1 VASVDDL
8 AFETALR
15 RQVPDAN
22 ATMKPRMDGPSHQQR
37 RVPAADWL
45 QPPVEEVGL
54 RRYIETLRERIWIV
68 VAAMVITTGI
78 AIAYVVTTSK
88 VYKAEA
94 DILVTPIDS
103 TGTPLIGLPGLIPPS
118 SDPTRDVETASR
130 LVTNVEVAS
139 RVKNTLN
146 LSGSPRELLGKVDAA
161 PVATSNIVAVT
172 AEAGSPAEARDVAN
186 AFAAQAVAEQTAQ
199 LHDAIDKTLPGL
211 QTRLRQ
217 GIGDPTAIRASIA
230 SLETLR
236 SGADPSL
243 SVAIKADTPSSPSS
257 PKPKLSIAGGLLA
270 GLILGIGAAFAFQGL
285 DPRLRR
291 EEQLRRLYR
300 LPILARIPREPR
312 SRSRRP
318 LGPMELSPATS
329 EAYRTLRGTL
339 AVSRRVSGAPSHAIL
354 VTGSSPS
361 EGKTTTAINLSS
373 SLATAG
379 HNVILIEADLRR
391 PGIGPALDLQSQYGV
406 ASVLVESVAL
416 QDALVTTPTFGSN
429 LGILLADYEGGWISD
444 LFALPAAR
452 ELVADARRMADFV
465 IIDSPPLTDVID
477 ALPLV
482 DYVDD
487 VVLVAGVGKT
497 HLRKLGQL
505 GELLAEYGVRP
516 AGFAVV
522 GTPKPGRSD
531 YHYYAGRQPRPTPPP
546 QDDGA
551 RRREGATEVER
562 QTLER

>member
-1 VASVDDL
+1 MRSP
-8 AFETALR
+8 TKRPSR
-15 RQVPDAN
+15 REEPDAN
-22 ATMKPRMDGPSHQQR
+22 ATMGLRMDGPSSQQR
-37 RVPAADWL
+37 RAPAADWL

-54 RRYIETLRERIWIV
+54 RRYVETLRERVWIV
-68 VAAMVITTGI
+68 LAAMVIATVI
-78 AIAYVVTTSK
+78 AIAYVLTASK
-88 VYKAEA
+88 VYEAEA
-94 DILVTPIDS
+94 DLLITPVS
-103 TGTPLIGLPGLIPPS
+103 TAGTSLIGVLPGMIPSS
-118 SDPTRDVETASR
+118 SDPTRDVETGSR

-139 RVKNTLN
+139 RVQKTLN
-146 LSGSPRELLGKVDAA
+146 SSESPRELLAKVKAE
-161 PVATSNIVAVT
+161 PVASSNIVAVT
-172 AEAGSPAEARDVAN
+172 ASAGSADESRDLAN
-186 AFAAQAVAEQTAQ
+186 AFATQAVAEQTRE
-199 LHDAIDKTLPGL
+199 LRDAIDKTLPGL
-211 QTRLRQ
+211 EARLKE
-217 GIGDPTAIRASIA
+217 GIGDPAAIRTSIA
-230 SLETLR
+230 QLQTLR
-236 SGADPSL
+236 AGPDPSM
-243 SVAIKADTPSSPSS
+243 SVETKADTPLSPSS

-270 GLILGIGAAFAFQGL
+270 GLVLGIGAAFASQGL

-300 LPILARIPREPR
+300 LPILARIPRELR
-312 SRSRRP
+312 SRTQRP
-318 LGPMELSPATS
+318 LGPLELSPATS

-339 AVSRRVSGAPSHAIL
+339 AVSRRASGSESHAIL

-361 EGKTTTAINLSS
+361 EGKTTTAVNLSS

-391 PGIGPALDLQSQYGV
+391 PGIGPALDLQSKYGV

-416 QDALVTTPTFGSN
+416 RDALVTTPTFGSN
-429 LGILLADYEGGWISD
+429 LAILLADYEGGWISD

-452 ELVADARRMADFV
+452 ELIAEARRMADFV

-497 HLRKLGQL
+497 HLRKLAQL

-522 GTPKPGRSD
+522 GTPRPRRSD
-531 YHYYAGRQPRPTPPP
+531 YHYYAGRQPRATPPP
-546 QDDGA
+546 ESAAPARGPDGGKPAPA
-551 RRREGATEVER
+551 RQRIER
-562 QTLER
+562 

>member
-1 VASVDDL
+1 
-8 AFETALR
+8 
-15 RQVPDAN
+15 
-22 ATMKPRMDGPSHQQR
+22 MDGPSTPQR
-37 RVPAADWL
+37 RAPAADWL
-45 QPPVEEVGL
+45 QPPVEEAGL
-54 RRYIETLRERIWIV
+54 RRYVATLRERAWIV
-68 VAAMVITTGI
+68 ALAMVITTGV
-78 AIAYVVTTSK
+78 AIAYVLTTSK

-94 DILVTPIDS
+94 DLLVTPISNTDTS
-103 TGTPLIGLPGLIPPS
+103 LVGLPGLIPSS
-118 SDPTRDVETASR
+118 SDPTRDVETASA
-130 LVTNVEVAS
+130 LITNVEVAA
-139 RVKNTLN
+139 RVKLA
-146 LSGSPRELLGKVDAA
+146 LKSPDSPRELLGKVQAA
-161 PVATSNIVAVT
+161 PVASSNIVAVT
-172 AEAGSPAEARDVAN
+172 ASAGSGTEARDLAN
-186 AFAAQAVAEQTAQ
+186 AFATQAVNNQTKQ
-199 LHDAIDKTLPGL
+199 LHDAIDQRLPAL
-211 QTRLRQ
+211 EARLRQ
-217 GIGDPTAIRASIA
+217 GAGDPAAIRAALA

-236 SGADPSL
+236 TGSDPSL
-243 SVAIKADTPSSPSS
+243 SVETKADVPSSPSS
-257 PKPKLSIAGGLLA
+257 PRPALSIAGGLLA
-270 GLILGIGAAFAFQGL
+270 GLVLGIGAAFASQGL

-291 EEQLRRLYR
+291 EEQLRGLYR
-300 LPILARIPREPR
+300 LPILARIPRE
-312 SRSRRP
+312 SRSRTHRP
-318 LGPMELSPATS
+318 LGPLELSPATS

-339 AVSRRVSGAPSHAIL
+339 AVSRRTSGAASHAIL

-391 PGIGPALDLQSQYGV
+391 PGIGPALGIQSNYGV

-452 ELVADARRMADFV
+452 ELIADARRLADFV

-487 VVLVAGVGKT
+487 VVIVAGVGKT
-497 HLRKLGQL
+497 HLGKLAQL

-522 GTPKPGRSD
+522 GTPRPGRSD
-531 YHYYAGRQPRPTPPP
+531 YHYYAGRQPRATPPP
-546 QDDGA
+546 PSERPGA
-551 RRREGATEVER
+551 PEDATAAER
-562 QTLER
+562 QPLERR

>member
-1 VASVDDL
+1 
-8 AFETALR
+8 
-15 RQVPDAN
+15 
-22 ATMKPRMDGPSHQQR
+22 M
-37 RVPAADWL
+37 
-45 QPPVEEVGL
+45 
-54 RRYIETLRERIWIV
+54 
-68 VAAMVITTGI
+68 
-78 AIAYVVTTSK
+78 
-88 VYKAEA
+88 
-94 DILVTPIDS
+94 LVTPISS
-103 TGTPLIGLPGLIPPS
+103 TDTFLGGLPGLIPPS

-139 RVKNTLN
+139 SVKTKLN
-146 LSGSPRELLGKVDAA
+146 SSESPQQLLGKVTAV
-161 PVATSNIVAVT
+161 PVASSNIVAVT
-172 AEAGSPAEARDVAN
+172 AQAGSPAQARDLAN
-186 AFAAQAVAEQTAQ
+186 AFATEAVANQTAQ
-199 LHDAIDKTLPGL
+199 LHAAIDKTVPALV
-211 QTRLRQ
+211 TDLRQ
-217 GIGDPTAIRASIA
+217 GTGDPTAIRAAIA

-236 SGADPSL
+236 SGSDPSL
-243 SVAIKADTPSSPSS
+243 RLETKADLRSSPVAPRRS
-257 PKPKLSIAGGLLA
+257 LSIAGGLLA
-270 GLILGIGAAFAFQGL
+270 GLVLGIGGAFASQGL

-312 SRSRRP
+312 SRTHRP
-318 LGPMELSPATS
+318 LGPLELSPATS

-339 AVSRRVSGAPSHAIL
+339 AVSRRAAGSGSRAIL

-391 PGIGPALDLQSQYGV
+391 PGIGAALGLQSKYGV

-416 QDALVTTPTFGSN
+416 QDALVTTPTFGAN

-452 ELVADARRMADFV
+452 ELIADARRMADFV

-497 HLRKLGQL
+497 HLRKLSQL

-522 GTPKPGRSD
+522 GTPRPRRSD
-531 YHYYAGRQPRPTPPP
+531 YHYYAGRQPRAKPPP
-546 QDDGA
+546 PGERVAQREDAA
-551 RRREGATEVER
+551 RAER
-562 QTLER
+562 QPLER

>member
-1 VASVDDL
+1 
-8 AFETALR
+8 
-15 RQVPDAN
+15 
-22 ATMKPRMDGPSHQQR
+22 MDGPSPQQR
-37 RVPAADWL
+37 SAPAADWL
-45 QPPVEEVGL
+45 QPPIEDAGL
-54 RRYIETLRERIWIV
+54 TRYVHTLRERAWIV

-78 AIAYVVTTSK
+78 AIAYVVAADK
-88 VYKAEA
+88 VYKAES
-94 DILVTPIDS
+94 DLLITPVSSSDAV
-103 TGTPLIGLPGLIPPS
+103 PFGLPGLIPES
-118 SDPTRDVETASR
+118 SDPTRDVETGSR

-139 RVKNTLN
+139 RVQKDLGSS
-146 LSGSPRELLGKVDAA
+146 LSPRQLLGKVEAA

-172 AEAGSPAEARDVAN
+172 AEGGSPAESRDIAN
-186 AFAAQAVAEQTAQ
+186 AFASEAVNNQTAQ
-199 LHDAIDKTLPGL
+199 LHAAIDKTLPGL
-211 QTRLRQ
+211 EAALKQ
-217 GIGDPTAIRASIA
+217 GTGDPVAIRTSIA
-230 SLETLR
+230 QLQTLR
-236 SGADPSL
+236 NGPDPSM
-243 SVAIKADTPSSPSS
+243 SVETKADLPTSPAS
-257 PKPKLSIAGGLLA
+257 PRPTVSIAGGLLA
-270 GLILGIGAAFAFQGL
+270 GLVLGIGGAFASQGL

-312 SRSRRP
+312 SRTQRP
-318 LGPMELSPATS
+318 LGPLELSPATS

-339 AVSRRVSGAPSHAIL
+339 AVSRRASGSGSHAIL

-361 EGKTTTAINLSS
+361 EGKTTTAVNLSS

-379 HNVILIEADLRR
+379 HDVILIEADLRR
-391 PGIGPALDLQSQYGV
+391 PGIGPALGLQSKYGV

-429 LGILLADYEGGWISD
+429 LRILLADYEGGWISD

-452 ELVADARRMADFV
+452 ELIADARSISDFV

-497 HLRKLGQL
+497 HLRKLTQL

-522 GTPKPGRSD
+522 GTPRPRRSD
-531 YHYYAGRQPRPTPPP
+531 YHYYAGRQPRATPPASGERP
-546 QDDGA
+546 T
-551 RRREGATEVER
+551 RRENAAGAERSER
-562 QTLER
+562 QPLER